1 MDKALKVFKDMSF
14 WVLGEVAFALC
25 VLVISEAIIIIMPE
39 TTDAWQIANF
49 MSPIAR
55 RLFVAGGCVCAAAF
69 GIYLLLAFVD
79 KMTK

>member
-25 VLVISEAIIIIMPE
+25 VWVICLAIIKIMPE

-55 RLFVAGGCVCAAAF
+55 RLFIAGGCVCFASF
-69 GIYLLLAFVD
+69 GIYLLLIVVD
-79 KMTK
+79 ETTK

>member
-1 MDKALKVFKDMSF
+1 MKKALKIFEDLSF

-25 VLVISEAIIIIMPE
+25 VWVICLAIIKIMPE
-39 TTDAWQIANF
+39 TTDAWQIASF

-55 RLFVAGGCVCAAAF
+55 RLFIAGGCVCAAAF